1 MSLCTITTHAA
12 VIVAAFGVATGAAAE
27 GPQDVVD
34 DSVKALEELSADPSM
49 GWFRDNVQEAKA
61 IVIVP
66 NLVKAGFL
74 VGGSTG
80 NGVAMTRSD
89 RGWSHP
95 SFVTLASLN
104 VGLQGGAQTGQLALL
119 VMTDS
124 GRDALLRNKFQL
136 GGGISV
142 AEGPVEAGA
151 PAATTDILAFSRSK
165 GVFGGVAIEGATIA
179 VRDSWNEQYYGKE
192 GVRPE
197 DILASRNQVNPGAEK
212 LRETAAAVGGP

>member
-1 MSLCTITTHAA
+1 MKLCTMTTHAA
-12 VIVAAFGVATGAAAE
+12 AIVAVFGVAAGAATA

-34 DSVKALEELSADPSM
+34 DSVKALEELSADPDT
-49 GWFRDNVQEAKA
+49 GWFRDNVQKAKA

-66 NLVKAGFL
+66 SLVKAGFL
-74 VGGSTG
+74 VGGSGG

-95 SFVTLASLN
+95 SFVTLASLT

-119 VMTDS
+119 VMTDR
-124 GRDALLRNKFQL
+124 GRDALFRNKFQL
-136 GGGISV
+136 GGGVSV

-151 PAATTDILAFSRSK
+151 SAATTDILAFSRTK
-165 GVFGGVAIEGATIA
+165 GVFGGVALEGATIA
-179 VRDSWNEQYYGKE
+179 VRDSWNEEYYGRE

-197 DILASRNQVNPGAEK
+197 DILAARDQVNPGAEK
-212 LRETAAAVGGP
+212 LRETAAAVRGP